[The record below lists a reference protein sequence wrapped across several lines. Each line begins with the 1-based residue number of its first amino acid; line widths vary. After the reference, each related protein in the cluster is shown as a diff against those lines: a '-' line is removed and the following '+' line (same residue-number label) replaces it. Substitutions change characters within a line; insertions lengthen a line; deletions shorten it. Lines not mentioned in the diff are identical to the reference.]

1 MCRKMHFKLILLLVI
16 KFNNNID
23 DEIER
28 EQKAIP
34 WYFEQDNR
42 DLVIYSKQCEQLKWL
57 HINRTVTVQFLDFM
71 KQQILSILQK
81 FA

>member
-1 MCRKMHFKLILLLVI
+1 MHFKLILLLVI